1 MSGQEKSA
9 KASPEWGLAGVYA
22 VSIMAR
28 TTVMALI
35 PVMAYH
41 ILGSAQHVSE
51 LYFAASLLGVA
62 VSLVLPNLLSRL
74 GRWPIFLS
82 AAVGGVGS
90 AMALASGTLPGIA
103 AGLVLHVFMVL
114 VFENVMSL
122 YVLQY
127 VPRRSLS
134 AFEPRRVLLGG
145 IAYGLGPLLGAW
157 LTENVGTVS
166 PLALSAGCAI
176 LVPLSLIVLK
186 PHSKTRVP
194 ASLTSV
200 GRFDVRLFLAQPRL
214 RLAWL
219 LAMLRASWWCMFIV
233 YTPIFAVRYG
243 LGASAGSF
251 MISIG
256 SALLVLAPFWRRV
269 AERTGIRRLLLGAYA
284 VSGIG
289 TMATGFL
296 ADVSIWASVAMLL
309 FSAFCMS
316 AIDAMGNV
324 PFLRAVRPHQ
334 RTALTPIYNTY
345 RDIAQLAPAGLFAI
359 LLMILPLW
367 SVFVMAGAFTILA
380 SGFCIY
386 LPRRL

>member
-41 ILGSAQHVSE
+41 ILGTAQHVSE

-62 VSLVLPNLLSRL
+62 VSLALPNLLSRL

-82 AAVGGVGS
+82 AAAGGVGS
-90 AMALASGTLPGIA
+90 AVALASGTLPGIA

-200 GRFDVRLFLAQPRL
+200 GRFDVRLFLSQPRL

-284 VSGIG
+284 IGGIG

-296 ADVSIWASVAMLL
+296 ADVSIWVSVAMLL

-367 SVFVMAGAFTILA
+367 SVFVMAGAFTVLA